1 MGRGAQLLLGLA
13 MIAGAGA
20 VDRAAARPVPA
31 ASEPMALTLAPLGPV
46 KAIVSSMLWVVLVD
60 SQVAGDE
67 RRVATIAR
75 ALLEV
80 HPGLLVVREY
90 LANQLIVTE
99 APRAQNSGRHDA
111 SERHDALVML
121 GLSLLEDGLVL
132 SDDPRLHSALGRTL
146 AVQRTVDHRFT
157 PAAER
162 FLGASIEDVAI
173 DALGLSE
180 QPIDAWLRAD
190 LLIERGMGALGR
202 GGDRWAA
209 TRDLAEAQRTL
220 AGLGELDEMDTETAE
235 RMLHPLRQALAIDA
249 AQREPDEGGE
259 DSR

>member
-1 MGRGAQLLLGLA
+1 MARGAQLLLGLA
-13 MIAGAGA
+13 LIAGAGVIDQVGA
-20 VDRAAARPVPA
+20 PDAPD
-31 ASEPMALTLAPLGPV
+31 ASEPMALTLAPLGPI
-46 KAIVSSMLWVVLVD
+46 KAIVSSMLWVVMVD
-60 SQVAGDE
+60 SQLAGDE

-99 APRAQNSGRHDA
+99 APSAQSG
-111 SERHDALVML
+111 ERHDALVML

-146 AVQRTVDHRFT
+146 AVQRAVDHRFA

-162 FLGASIEDVAI
+162 FLGASLEDVAI
-173 DALGLSE
+173 DALALSD
-180 QPIDAWLRAD
+180 QRIDAWLRAD
-190 LLIERGMGALGR
+190 LLVERGMDALVR

-209 TRDLAEAQRTL
+209 TRDLAEAQRSL
-220 AGLGELDEMDTETAE
+220 AGLGDLADSDTETA
-235 RMLHPLRQALAIDA
+235 RGLLHPLRAALAIDA
-249 AQREPDEGGE
+249 EQREPGTGGG
-259 DSR
+259 DGR